1 MTSEAGTDLRA
12 VRLCGGPCLR
22 TWRFRRN
29 RPTSEVLE
37 NIKSRLNGASV
48 MSRKIE
54 VLSREVRLT
63 GVIDQDYVWLTDI
76 ARDRDLKLT
85 DFLISN
91 WQLHRN
97 TLSVS
102 GPLGTDQPSRF

>member
-1 MTSEAGTDLRA
+1 M
-12 VRLCGGPCLR
+12 
-22 TWRFRRN
+22 
-29 RPTSEVLE
+29 EVLE

-91 WQLHRN
+91 W
-97 TLSVS
+97 
-102 GPLGTDQPSRF
+102 